1 MLREVNKIEGI
12 ERIRF
17 ISPHPKDFTD
27 DVIEAIRDCDKVCKL
42 VHLPLQAGSSKVL
55 KQMNRNYTKEQYLNL
70 VQKMRKEIPNV
81 TFSTDIIV
89 GFPGETEEDF
99 VETLE
104 VVEKVNFEQIF
115 MFLYSRRKGTVA
127 DTMEGQVP
135 EEIKHERFDKL
146 KQLFEEKLTQ
156 NNAKYIGKIEKVLVE
171 GKSKNNENRYTGR
184 TDSNKVVNF
193 IASQDKVGKIIK
205 VEITAEH
212 IWYLEGKML

>member
-1 MLREVNKIEGI
+1 MFVDPIIMQFPENLDPERFVIATYYCATKPTTNMVKFAAALAIEQTCG
-12 ERIRF
+12 
-17 ISPHPKDFTD
+17 TWL
-27 DVIEAIRDCDKVCKL
+27 KV
-42 VHLPLQAGSSKVL
+42 
-55 KQMNRNYTKEQYLNL
+55 
-70 VQKMRKEIPNV
+70 
-81 TFSTDIIV
+81 
-89 GFPGETEEDF
+89 PGETEEDF
-99 VETLE
+99 AETLE

-156 NNAKYIGKIEKVLVE
+156 NNASYIGKVEKVLVE

-193 IASQDKVGKIIK
+193 IASQDKVGKIVK

-212 IWYLEGKML
+212 IWYLEGKVI